1 MFASASHEFRTPLNA
16 ILNSFNFL
24 KNSIDLMMNNIRD
37 FAEENYQITTVLD
50 KNYEIISKFI
60 KIGSN
65 SSTLLLAL
73 VEDILN
79 LSKMDAGIF
88 EINLEDFSI
97 NELITEIYE
106 MFENQCHQKNVKLL
120 INMDPYLKHLKIN
133 SDKSRLKQV
142 FLNLLSNAYK
152 FTFEG
157 SIEISAQCTSENGLD
172 MIKFKIQDTG
182 IGIKEEEQANL
193 FTLFGMVKHQNDLG
207 SIKHKIN
214 PNG

>member
-79 LSKMDAGIF
+79 LSKMDAGNFTLSI
-88 EINLEDFSI
+88 DKFSI
-97 NELITEIYE
+97 KTLIDEVY
-106 MFENQCHQKNVKLL
+106 
-120 INMDPYLKHLKIN
+120 D
-133 SDKSRLKQV
+133 
-142 FLNLLSNAYK
+142 
-152 FTFEG
+152 
-157 SIEISAQCTSENGLD
+157 
-172 MIKFKIQDTG
+172 
-182 IGIKEEEQANL
+182 L
-193 FTLFGMVKHQNDLG
+193 FIFQ
-207 SIKHKIN
+207 
-214 PNG
+214 